1 MHFYLGGYA
10 MASKGYI
17 TANVYTAREVVPI
30 SGASVM
36 VIRKNG
42 DKDELV
48 GFRLTDMDGKTEII
62 EVDTPDSALSMEPGN
77 GEPFSVF
84 NIMIEHP
91 MYYPVLVRDAQ
102 VFGGQITQQN
112 VEMIPIADNPSPPK
126 NNIEDITV
134 TPQNL

>member
-1 MHFYLGGYA
+1 
-10 MASKGYI
+10 MASTGYI
-17 TANVYTAREVVPI
+17 VANVYTAREVVPI

-36 VIRKNG
+36 IIRKNEG
-42 DKDELV
+42 KDELV
-48 GFRLTDMDGKTEII
+48 GFRMTDRDGKTEVI
-62 EVDTPDSALSMEPGN
+62 EVDTPDSELSMEPGN
-77 GEPFSVF
+77 GSPFSVF

-112 VEMIPIADNPSPPK
+112 VEMIPLADNPAPPK